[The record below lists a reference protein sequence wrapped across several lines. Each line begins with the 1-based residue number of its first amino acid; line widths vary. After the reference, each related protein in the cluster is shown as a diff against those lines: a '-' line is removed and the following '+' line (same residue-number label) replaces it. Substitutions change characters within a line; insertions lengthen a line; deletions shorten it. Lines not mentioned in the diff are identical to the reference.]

1 MRYISALFL
10 AGFILFAAS
19 PHPAAAEGIAKV
31 LYVNLS
37 GSLSPWTLSVS
48 ADGSVVWDNTSNG
61 QLFMEPPFESKEGKV
76 SPARCRELF
85 ALIEK
90 NGYAVKLPFEGIE
103 PRIRLTVA
111 FDSGRLLVNLG
122 PSIIADKGVE
132 SFAEVEKMLLE
143 IAAEAGIQAQGFYNP

>member
-1 MRYISALFL
+1 MAV
-10 AGFILFAAS
+10 AVC
-19 PHPAAAEGIAKV
+19 PAAAEGIAKV

-61 QLFMEPPFESKEGKV
+61 QLFIEPPFESKEGKV

-85 ALIEK
+85 TLIEK
-90 NGYAVKLPFEGIE
+90 AGYAVKRPFQGVE
-103 PRIRLTVA
+103 PRIRLTIT

-122 PSIIADKGVE
+122 PSVLSDEGVE
-132 SFAEVEKMLLE
+132 SFAEVEKLLLE
-143 IAAEAGIQAQGFYNP
+143 LAAEIGIQAQGFYNPQ